1 MCVTRGTIISS
12 FGEKIGPLAE
22 SGFNKV
28 GKILALEALS
38 RNPDGQFALSAK
50 GRSLLTD
57 LLQKKKGLEVRI

>member
-1 MCVTRGTIISS
+1 MLLGTIISS

-28 GKILALEALS
+28 GKILSLEALS

-50 GRSLLTD
+50 GRSHLTHTFGD
-57 LLQKKKGLEVRI
+57 LRWFQSCAY